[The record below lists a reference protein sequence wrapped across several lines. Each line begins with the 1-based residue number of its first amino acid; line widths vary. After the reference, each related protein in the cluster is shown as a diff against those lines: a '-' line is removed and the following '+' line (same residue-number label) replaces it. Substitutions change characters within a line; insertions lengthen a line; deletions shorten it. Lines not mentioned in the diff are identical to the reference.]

1 MENMHTDHGVNQVS
15 ELAREWNGSFSLPS
29 VIGHENSQQSLNRSD
44 VTRNFPNFR
53 RSNCIY
59 FIFLVAACEILFRSD
74 KELWLVWIL
83 FCDIQNNF
91 HVISV
96 SKMAGWKCIVTK
108 LSRFCSLLETIEA
121 CFKRL
126 TLFSPISS
134 VMKTSAMTYIIDRP
148 PPIITTGA

>member
-1 MENMHTDHGVNQVS
+1 MGNLHTDHGVNQVL
-15 ELAREWNGSFSLPS
+15 ELVREWNGSFSVPP
-29 VIGHENSQQSLNRSD
+29 VIGLENSQQSLNRSD

-83 FCDIQNNF
+83 FCDIQKNF

-96 SKMAGWKCIVTK
+96 SKMAGWKC
-108 LSRFCSLLETIEA
+108 
-121 CFKRL
+121 
-126 TLFSPISS
+126 TLMKWSEFRKTNPVFPDQLGDEYQCHEVHNGQTTSYHTHWCISCL
-134 VMKTSAMTYIIDRP
+134 VEKVWK
-148 PPIITTGA
+148 